1 MKNKIK
7 VVSFNIRSDAAR
19 DGLNDFHHR
28 KAYILDKLATE
39 RPGIIGFQ
47 EITSTMLDWLGRYLP
62 EYSFVGCG
70 RSATYDNEYNSIAYR
85 RDILELH
92 GLDVFWLSPTPT
104 VPGTVYEEQSDCPRI
119 CVATLLKHKQS
130 SQPFR
135 FYNTHLD
142 HIGQIAQTKG
152 LTQILNRIS
161 QDQAIRRFPV
171 ILTGDFNFTPS
182 QPQIHVIK
190 QYPELALRDLAA
202 AIPTTFHD
210 YGRRNDAFKIDYIYV
225 DAETAETAE
234 PAVAWDEC
242 HEGVYLTDHYPICA
256 QVMI

>member
-7 VVSFNIRSDAAR
+7 VVSFNIRSDAAQ

-28 KAYILDKLATE
+28 KAYILDKLTAE
-39 RPGIIGFQ
+39 HPELIGFQ
-47 EITSTMLDWLGRYLP
+47 EITATMQDWLSRYLP
-62 EYSFVGCG
+62 EYIFVGCG
-70 RSATYDNEYNSIAYR
+70 RSAAYDNEYNSIAYR
-85 RDILELH
+85 RDVLELH
-92 GLDVFWLSPTPT
+92 GLDVFWLSPTPA

-119 CVATLLKHKQS
+119 CVASLLKHRDS

-142 HIGQIAQTKG
+142 HIGEIAQTKG

-161 QDQAIRRFPV
+161 QDQAVRRFPV
-171 ILTGDFNFTPS
+171 ILTGDFNFTPD
-182 QPQIHVIK
+182 QPQIQVIG
-190 QYPELALRDLAA
+190 QYPELALSDLAA
-202 AIPTTFHD
+202 AVPTTFHD
-210 YGRRNDAFKIDYIYV
+210 YGRRREACKIDYIYV
-225 DAETAETAE
+225 DAETAKTAE

-256 QVMI
+256 EVSI